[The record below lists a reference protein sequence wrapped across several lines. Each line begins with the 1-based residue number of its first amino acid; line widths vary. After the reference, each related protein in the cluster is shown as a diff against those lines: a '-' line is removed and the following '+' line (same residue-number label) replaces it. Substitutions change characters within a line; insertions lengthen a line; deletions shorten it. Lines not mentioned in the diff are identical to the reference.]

1 MSSVPTSGNHKL
13 EEIALSWNQRI
24 RQTHRMLSVIFTL
37 AVLVNI
43 VLNVFPLV
51 SEEVA
56 TAVGM
61 ITLLPLGLLLVTGLY
76 LFVLPYTT
84 ARNRRERSDA

>member
-1 MSSVPTSGNHKL
+1 M
-13 EEIALSWNQRI
+13 SWNQWI
-24 RQTHRMLSVIFTL
+24 RQTHRALSVVFTL

-43 VLNVFPLV
+43 VLNVAPLV

-61 ITLLPLGLLLVTGLY
+61 VTLLPLTLLLITGLY
-76 LFVLPYTT
+76 LFVLPYIS
-84 ARNRRERSDA
+84 RDNRRPGPTHDR

>member
-1 MSSVPTSGNHKL
+1 MN
-13 EEIALSWNQRI
+13 WNQWI
-24 RQTHRMLSVIFTL
+24 RQAHRWLSAVFTV

-56 TAVGM
+56 TVVGM
-61 ITLLPLGLLLVTGLY
+61 VTLLPLGLLLLTGLY
-76 LFVLPYTT
+76 LFVLPYITGRS
-84 ARNRRERSDA
+84 RNMRTDT